1 MKFNDLS
8 SLAKKYRSE
17 MFEKF
22 LLTKHGHPG
31 SVFSMMEIVVTLYH
45 GGFVRFD
52 EKNKKFLDKVLVSKG
67 HATSALYPILRDF
80 GIISKED
87 WKK

>member
-52 EKNKKFLDKVLVSKG
+52 EKRIFQVILKVLAQNLKM
-67 HATSALYPILRDF
+67 
-80 GIISKED
+80 
-87 WKK
+87 KK

>member
-1 MKFNDLS
+1 MIQNNLEEI
-8 SLAKKYRSE
+8 AKKYRRE

-31 SVFSMMEIVVTLYH
+31 SVFSMMEIAVSLFH

-52 EKNKKFLDKVLVSKG
+52 NKKKSFNDKVLIIKG
-67 HATSALYPILRDF
+67 HA
-80 GIISKED
+80 K
-87 WKK
+87 